1 MVRADALHSRL
12 VTGLRIA
19 LPLAALGLLS
29 TLFLLSREVDPSR
42 ALPYA
47 AVDAEDLARDPR
59 ITAPRLSSVT
69 ADGSALTVTAGT
81 VRIAA
86 TGHDTTRAEAV
97 TAVLTTTD
105 GALRRFQAGHATLDE
120 VSGVMVLSEGV
131 EMTDT
136 DGHAMT
142 SGRIDIALDR
152 TRMSSPGA
160 IAGTGPLGRIEAG
173 AMLIEPAPDA
183 PGLYRLRFDGGV
195 RLVHHPEGGDLP

>member
-1 MVRADALHSRL
+1 MVRTDALHSRL

-19 LPLAALGLLS
+19 LPLVALGLLS

-86 TGHDTTRAEAV
+86 TGRETTEAEAV
-97 TAVLTTTD
+97 TATLVSADRGLQ
-105 GALRRFQAGHATLDE
+105 RFEAGHARLVDA
-120 VSGVMVLSEGV
+120 SGVLELSGGV
-131 EMTDT
+131 SMTDT
-136 DGHAMT
+136 AGHSLT
-142 SGRIDIALDR
+142 SRRIDIALDR
-152 TRMSSPGA
+152 TRVISPGA

-173 AMLIEPAPDA
+173 AMRIEPAGDA
-183 PGLYRLRFDGGV
+183 TGLYRLRFDGGV
-195 RLVHHPEGGDLP
+195 RLVHHPEAGDLP